1 MGSEGCCAPA
11 LGCLR
16 VSGQVKPV
24 HLCRGVGVYTCPA
37 GLCICPRAG
46 VSQSRGDARPAPPLP
61 VFPPGSVGW
70 WVQPARPPPPGSRQG
85 GGEGRGQPR
94 SDPSSSS
101 SFPARR
107 LFPAAAAAARR
118 AHPSGL
124 CRDSGRRRSPPAMA
138 VPAALL
144 SPHHLLSFCFPAAG
158 GLLGYA
164 DLEKGYEG
172 SGGDAGD
179 FREATRDLLS
189 FIDSASSNIKLALDR
204 PVKSRRKVN
213 HRKYL
218 QKQIKRC
225 TGIIAAAAAAPPPAP
240 PPAACPPAACP
251 ARPPPRREPAQ
262 AAGSSLQSKSLA
274 ALFGSLQRGRGAAGG
289 AEARAGGGG
298 AERAAGGPRK
308 VPLRDRNLPPS
319 FFTEPAL
326 PGPAARGPPAKEPE
340 KGGGGGGAEATEF
353 LELLCPEYGALL
365 PEHAAPSDAFGGRLP
380 AELGLEHGLYELP
393 LPAGPHPLLG
403 GLLYPE
409 PPWSPAAPC
418 SPPRKAPPEPLRPIY
433 PGGGGGAEP
442 VPGSGGSSEEPGGH
456 LPAGFAPFFPECPLP
471 PPQPPY
477 DYGGGYHR
485 GGYPGL

>member
-1 MGSEGCCAPA
+1 
-11 LGCLR
+11 
-16 VSGQVKPV
+16 
-24 HLCRGVGVYTCPA
+24 
-37 GLCICPRAG
+37 
-46 VSQSRGDARPAPPLP
+46 
-61 VFPPGSVGW
+61 
-70 WVQPARPPPPGSRQG
+70 
-85 GGEGRGQPR
+85 
-94 SDPSSSS
+94 
-101 SFPARR
+101 
-107 LFPAAAAAARR
+107 
-118 AHPSGL
+118 
-124 CRDSGRRRSPPAMA
+124 MA

-172 SGGDAGD
+172 GGGDAGD

-225 TGIIAAAAAAPPPAP
+225 TGIIAATAPPPAP
-240 PPAACPPAACP
+240 PPAACPPSACP

-289 AEARAGGGG
+289 AEAKAGGGG
-298 AERAAGGPRK
+298 AGGGEKAAGGPRK

-353 LELLCPEYGALL
+353 FELLCPEYGALL
-365 PEHAAPSDAFGGRLP
+365 PEHAAPTDAFGGRLP

-418 SPPRKAPPEPLRPIY
+418 SPPRKAPAEPLRPLY
-433 PGGGGGAEP
+433 PGGAEP
-442 VPGSGGSSEEPGGH
+442 VPGGGSEEPGGH

>member
-1 MGSEGCCAPA
+1 
-11 LGCLR
+11 
-16 VSGQVKPV
+16 
-24 HLCRGVGVYTCPA
+24 
-37 GLCICPRAG
+37 
-46 VSQSRGDARPAPPLP
+46 
-61 VFPPGSVGW
+61 
-70 WVQPARPPPPGSRQG
+70 
-85 GGEGRGQPR
+85 
-94 SDPSSSS
+94 
-101 SFPARR
+101 
-107 LFPAAAAAARR
+107 
-118 AHPSGL
+118 
-124 CRDSGRRRSPPAMA
+124 MA

-158 GLLGYA
+158 GLLSYA

-172 SGGDAGD
+172 GGGDAGD

-225 TGIIAAAAAAPPPAP
+225 T
-240 PPAACPPAACP
+240 
-251 ARPPPRREPAQ
+251 
-262 AAGSSLQSKSLA
+262 AGP
-274 ALFGSLQRGRGAAGG
+274 GRGGRQRGQGGRRRRG
-289 AEARAGGGG
+289 AGGGRPAEG
-298 AERAAGGPRK
+298 AAAGPQPAALLLHGARAARARRPR
-308 VPLRDRNLPPS
+308 
-319 FFTEPAL
+319 
-326 PGPAARGPPAKEPE
+326 AARQGAGE
-340 KGGGGGGAEATEF
+340 GRRGGGAEATEF

-393 LPAGPHPLLG
+393 LPAGLHPLLG

-433 PGGGGGAEP
+433 PGGGAEP
-442 VPGSGGSSEEPGGH
+442 VPAGGGSEEPGGH

>member
-1 MGSEGCCAPA
+1 
-11 LGCLR
+11 
-16 VSGQVKPV
+16 
-24 HLCRGVGVYTCPA
+24 
-37 GLCICPRAG
+37 
-46 VSQSRGDARPAPPLP
+46 
-61 VFPPGSVGW
+61 
-70 WVQPARPPPPGSRQG
+70 
-85 GGEGRGQPR
+85 
-94 SDPSSSS
+94 
-101 SFPARR
+101 
-107 LFPAAAAAARR
+107 
-118 AHPSGL
+118 
-124 CRDSGRRRSPPAMA
+124 MA

-144 SPHHLLSFCFPAAG
+144 SPHHLLSFCFPAAAG

-172 SGGDAGD
+172 GGGGDAGD

-225 TGIIAAAAAAPPPAP
+225 TGIIAAAAP

-251 ARPPPRREPAQ
+251 ARPAPRREPAP
-262 AAGSSLQSKSLA
+262 GSSLQSKSLA

-289 AEARAGGGG
+289 AEARAGG

-340 KGGGGGGAEATEF
+340 KGGGAGGAEATEF

-433 PGGGGGAEP
+433 PGGGGAEP
-442 VPGSGGSSEEPGGH
+442 VPGSEEPGGH

-477 DYGGGYHR
+477 EYGGGYPR
-485 GGYPGL
+485 GLPKCPQAVWKGTTMDEYPQHSSV